1 MDTLDNPALRKQV
14 DDFIEQAGE
23 DALTWVETH
32 GLLCATAVGPQPPPG
47 WQQIC
52 LAEEDA
58 EVPAAVADAL
68 ASLRDRLST
77 TLGAGERILLPC
89 RLDPYADDEGNDLA
103 AWCAGFM
110 AGVFMQ
116 EESWYASD
124 EEQMATLLLPFVLI
138 AGLDED
144 PDLDALWQDSKVV
157 RQMAMGLP
165 DLLEEL
171 FLHFHAPDAPD
182 DAGDADSDEA

>member
-1 MDTLDNPALRKQV
+1 MDTLENPALRQQI
-14 DDFIEQAGE
+14 DHFIQQAGE

-32 GLLCATAVGPQPPPG
+32 GLICATAVGPTPPEG

-52 LAEEDA
+52 HAEEDA
-58 EVPAAVADAL
+58 EVPPAVVKAL
-68 ASLRDRLST
+68 SSLRDRVAA

-116 EESWYASD
+116 EESWYAND

-144 PDLDALWQDSKVV
+144 PELDALWQDEKVV

-182 DAGDADSDEA
+182 DTGAGDD